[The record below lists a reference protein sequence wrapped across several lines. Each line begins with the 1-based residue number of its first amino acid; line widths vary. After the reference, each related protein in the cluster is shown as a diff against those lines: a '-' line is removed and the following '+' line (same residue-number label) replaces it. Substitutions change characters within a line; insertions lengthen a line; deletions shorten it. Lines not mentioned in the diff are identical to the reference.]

1 VLNQDADLSTQLS
14 PSRNPLID
22 RPPDPNKRASHVCYA
37 ASKIC
42 TKQCSIPTRNSA
54 SSTRKQ
60 TSVRRTRA
68 WQSCAWALPQVFA
81 MITLWC
87 MIFGAAIV
95 MGFQA
100 HDMNLGIS
108 VVASGFQVLSSSLTI
123 GIWLAQI
130 LQRKSRKEELPL
142 FYYHFIP

>member
-1 VLNQDADLSTQLS
+1 MSTQLS
-14 PSRNPLID
+14 PSRGPLING
-22 RPPDPNKRASHVCYA
+22 PPNPNKQAGHVCYA

-42 TKQCSIPTRNSA
+42 NKQCSIPTQNSA

-60 TSVRRTRA
+60 TSVCQTRA
-68 WQSCAWALPQVFA
+68 WQSCAWALPRICA
-81 MITLWC
+81 MITIWC

-108 VVASGFQVLSSSLTI
+108 VVAAGFQVLSSSLTI

-130 LQRKSRKEELPL
+130 CQRKSRKEELPL

>member
-1 VLNQDADLSTQLS
+1 
-14 PSRNPLID
+14 
-22 RPPDPNKRASHVCYA
+22 
-37 ASKIC
+37 
-42 TKQCSIPTRNSA
+42 
-54 SSTRKQ
+54 
-60 TSVRRTRA
+60 
-68 WQSCAWALPQVFA
+68 
-81 MITLWC
+81 MITIWC

-108 VVASGFQVLSSSLTI
+108 VVAAGFQVLSSSLTI

-130 LQRKSRKEELPL
+130 CQRKSRKEELPL